1 MKEHQRVI
9 IMRIQYP
16 WKRDTTKYSSPWE
29 PEQFTWLT
37 INFHVRDSAHTYIHT
52 THLLCK
58 TLQKTTKEN
67 NAIISVLRQVT
78 TATVI
83 RTVTLEYQWR
93 YCCSTSKGRWQ
104 TLKVKLSAKLNKLFL
119 RTVLVAMLQ
128 HFERYLWRHL
138 NGLSGHGS
146 KTTAVIQWHEACFN
160 SLTLA
165 LALIEALMLTQ
176 MHT

>member
-1 MKEHQRVI
+1 
-9 IMRIQYP
+9 MRIQYRYP
-16 WKRDTTKYSSPWE
+16 WKRDTTKHSSPWE

-104 TLKVKLSAKLNKLFL
+104 TLKVKLSAKLNKLFFKNGFGSHASAFWE
-119 RTVLVAMLQ
+119 VLMKAFKWIIWPWLKDNCSNSVAWSMFQ
-128 HFERYLWRHL
+128 
-138 NGLSGHGS
+138 
-146 KTTAVIQWHEACFN
+146 
-160 SLTLA
+160 LT
-165 LALIEALMLTQ
+165 
-176 MHT
+176 HTCTGTHWGT